1 MDSLILVGAFDEK
14 TGRPFLKAT
23 LYLPR
28 LRLQLEIDFL
38 VDTGTDTTTLSPSDG
53 HEMGLNYDDLTQI
66 SIPSIGVGGIS
77 ERYVEQ
83 AVVMFDDVDRMV
95 CMYSIDLDILEPQ
108 PQIQRLP
115 SLLGRDILNRMH
127 IRYSF
132 PTNTLTFH
140 VETADRII
148 PLPS

>member
-28 LRLQLEIDFL
+28 LRLQLDIDFL
-38 VDTGTDTTTLSPSDG
+38 VDTGADITTLSPNDG
-53 HEMGLNYDDLTQI
+53 HEMGLDYDALTQI
-66 SIPSIGVGGIS
+66 SVPSIGVGGIS

-108 PQIQRLP
+108 PHIERLP
-115 SLLGRDILNRMH
+115 SLLGRDILHRMQIH
-127 IRYSF
+127 YSY
-132 PTNTLTFH
+132 PTNSLTFQI
-140 VETADRII
+140 ETADRII